1 MIKLKIKNMKA
12 FYRILGSVSYDRINE
27 AMAKIVQDEEF
38 ERNEKRKIT
47 LNEIENLDVKND
59 AEKIQKILINM
70 NRDLTASYEKE
81 KILLQFI
88 NLIK

>member
-1 MIKLKIKNMKA
+1 MKA
-12 FYRILGSVSYDRINE
+12 FYRILGSVSYERINE
-27 AMAKIVQDEEF
+27 AMAKIVQDEEM

>member
-1 MIKLKIKNMKA
+1 MKA
-12 FYRILGSVSYDRINE
+12 FYRLLGSVSYDKINE
-27 AMAKIVQDEEF
+27 AIAKIVQDEEI
-38 ERNEKRKIT
+38 ERNEKRKIA
-47 LNEIENLDVKND
+47 LNEIESLDFKYD

-81 KILLQFI
+81 KSLLEFV

>member
-1 MIKLKIKNMKA
+1 MKA
-12 FYRILGSVSYDRINE
+12 FYRILGSVSYERINE

>member
-1 MIKLKIKNMKA
+1 
-12 FYRILGSVSYDRINE
+12 
-27 AMAKIVQDEEF
+27 MAKIVQDEEF

>member
-1 MIKLKIKNMKA
+1 MKA

>member
-1 MIKLKIKNMKA
+1 MKA
-12 FYRILGSVSYDRINE
+12 FYRILGSVSYERINE
-27 AMAKIVQDEEF
+27 AMAKIVQDEEM

-59 AEKIQKILINM
+59 AEKIQKILNNM
-70 NRDLTASYEKE
+70 NRDLTASYEIE